1 MSRWR
6 VNRWVV
12 ALGLVLAAALPA
24 QAQQRTGSTVSGSV
38 VDESGAILPGANVQ
52 IQGPG
57 VNRFQTTGP
66 EGTFTFTVVPAGT
79 YKVTANLGGFG
90 PGTKDVTVPGTGTVT
105 VPAITLKVAVHGEE
119 VVVTATRAETSLV
132 NAPATMTVIG
142 NDVIETSPAQNFGDL
157 LRGVPGLNVIQ
168 MSARDVNMTSRQ
180 GTSTLSNSQL
190 AILDGRSIYL
200 DFFGLI
206 LWDFVPTNPEEIKQI
221 EVVRGPASAV
231 WGANALTGVIN
242 IITKTP
248 REGAGTALTLTGG
261 GFTRDAGSTTGEDQG
276 ALWGGGIT
284 HAGAPNDT
292 WSYRLTAGY
301 FKSDAYPR
309 PTGFVPGDITGTT
322 CTQVG
327 HPLDPSFKT
336 GCGVYPPDRGA
347 VRPGDQAYQ
356 NRGTS
361 QPKFDGRLDQELHN
375 GGRITYSGGYAGTEG
390 IVHTGIGPF
399 DLQSGSYLAYGRVAY
414 AKSGLKVAAFGN
426 FLDGDAPNLLSVDA
440 RTGQP
445 LQLTFKT
452 QTYDLEVGNT
462 NVIGGNNIL
471 TYGGNARRNAFDLSI
486 APTAED
492 RNEFGAYIQDEI
504 FFGQF
509 RFNVGGRVDKFGNI
523 DKAVF
528 SPRVTAMF
536 KPLQSHAFRAS
547 FNRAFRSP
555 SAINNFLDVATI
567 TGTFPLGAVDPRLGA
582 ATFPVITRSVGSDV
596 PQIGEPN
603 GHDLKEESLTAYE
616 IGYTGTFANKTTVGL
631 AYYINDTED
640 NINFIT
646 DLCRKRYTA
655 ANPPP
660 GWPLPPVVLEL
671 LFQTRGVCLPAEFTY
686 SNLGK
691 LRNKGLEVSIDHSFN
706 RSLSAFA
713 NYSWQDDPEAKDNN
727 TPASEIGLPPHH
739 RFNAGV
745 NVNQRRFFGSLSVNY
760 TSEAF
765 WTDVLGA
772 SFNGATDSFTM
783 VNATVGW
790 KWLDGKLSTALKG
803 TNILNDDNFQGGIQ
817 QHNFGDIITR
827 TVVGEVRYRF

>member
-6 VNRWVV
+6 TNGWVI
-12 ALGLVLAAALPA
+12 ALGLVLAAAASA
-24 QAQQRTGSTVSGSV
+24 QAQPRTGSTVSGSV

-52 IQGPG
+52 LQGPG

-90 PGTKDVTVPGTGTVT
+90 AGTRDVTVPGTGTVQ
-105 VPAITLKVAVHGEE
+105 VPALALKVAVHGEE

-157 LRGVPGLNVIQ
+157 LRSVPGLNVIQ
-168 MSARDVNMTSRQ
+168 MSARDINMTSRQ

-190 AILDGRSIYL
+190 ALLDGRSIYL

-248 REGAGTALTLTGG
+248 REAAGTTLTVTGG
-261 GFTRDAGSTTGEDQG
+261 GFTRDAGSTVGEDAG
-276 ALWGGGIT
+276 TLWGAGIT

-292 WSYRLTAGY
+292 WSYRITAGY

-309 PTGFVPGDITGTT
+309 PTGFVPGTITGNT
-322 CTQVG
+322 CTQTT
-327 HPLDPSFKT
+327 HPLDASVKT

-347 VRPGDQAYQ
+347 LRPGDQAFE

-375 GGRITYSGGYAGTEG
+375 GGRITYSGGYSGTEG

-414 AKSGLKVAAFGN
+414 VKSGLKVAAFGN

-452 QTYDLEVGNT
+452 QTYDFEVGNT

-486 APTAED
+486 APNADD
-492 RNEFGAYIQDEI
+492 RNEFGAYVQDEI

-523 DKAVF
+523 DKAIF
-528 SPRVTAMF
+528 SPRLTAMY
-536 KPLQSHAFRAS
+536 KPLQSHAIRVS

-555 SAINNFLDVATI
+555 SAINNWLDVATV
-567 TGTFPLGAVDPRLGA
+567 TGVFPLGAVDPRLGA
-582 ATFPVITRSVGSDV
+582 ATFPVVTRSVGSNV
-596 PQIGEPN
+596 AQIGEPS

-631 AYYINDTED
+631 AYYINDTDD

-671 LFQTRGVCLPAEFTY
+671 LAQRGTCLPAEFTY

-691 LRNKGLEVSIDHSFN
+691 LRNKGIEASIDHSFN
-706 RSLSAFA
+706 RWLSGFA
-713 NYSWQDDPEAKDNN
+713 NYSWQDDPKPKDNN

-745 NVNQRRFFGSLSVNY
+745 NVNQRRFLGSLSVNY
-760 TSEAF
+760 VSEAF

-772 SFNGATDSFTM
+772 SFNGFTDSFTM

-790 KWLDGKLSTALKG
+790 KWLDGKLTTALKG
-803 TNILNDDNFQGGIQ
+803 TNLLNDDNFEGGIQ

-827 TVVGEVRYRF
+827 TVVVEARYKF